1 MRLLRRFQEE
11 FGDEFGADG
20 VRAVDAETRIELEL
34 EHALGGFFSPRGRV
48 EIVVGAASPK
58 PKVSFSAVPSLSGDE
73 VEQLEVQLRVCLY
86 GRRGDAGGST
96 VG

>member
-1 MRLLRRFQEE
+1 MHRFQEE

-20 VRAVDAETRIELEL
+20 VRAAEAETRIELEL
-34 EHALGGFFSPRGRV
+34 EHALGGGAFSPRGRV

-73 VEQLEVQLRVCLY
+73 VEQLEVPPRVSPSLSLLME
-86 GRRGDAGGST
+86 AAS
-96 VG
+96 VQVA